1 MYLYISWLYADIF
14 LNDNATLL
22 SKVTN
27 ASTVAN
33 FFRIWRSKL
42 RLEKCVQ
49 KSMLSHEALEDILLS
64 CHAVVMYIMVIRD
77 SCPGHPVE
85 LGLTGT
91 DCCESYFSE
100 NGSFV
105 MNRHVYSYSDL
116 LSSTTKMTI
125 LDAIAGRGNIQVGK
139 VHSKQESIW
148 DKGHHSSSN
157 PVSSEI
163 PTDHELC
170 TAWEQGLTTAQNLW
184 KSLGVSSS
192 EDWFLKPYYDELH
205 VARDSFLQPQ
215 ETVESEDN
223 ESESENE
230 SEDAE
235 LEAHLRNT
243 LLDSPEESQG
253 YNPTID
259 VPGVGSMYKSTLVT
273 MLNAE
278 GGKISKDRLVRV
290 RGSRN
295 TDDADIS
302 VDDTSM
308 SLFDDIVFRTSGRL
322 VLGRVQRLVSHSSSR
337 LEYSR
342 PVELPCP
349 RNDLVVTVNLYDQ
362 LGSNH
367 MYRYTSTKKELA
379 ASKVLATV
387 TLEYQPTSE
396 EYVLSDD
403 SIAKITELSPDC
415 ETETNQVAPTPRQRE
430 PSITDCLRSE
440 VRPLPGSRSQR
451 VRTVISYPYQ

>member
-1 MYLYISWLYADIF
+1 M
-14 LNDNATLL
+14 
-22 SKVTN
+22 
-27 ASTVAN
+27 
-33 FFRIWRSKL
+33 
-42 RLEKCVQ
+42 
-49 KSMLSHEALEDILLS
+49 
-64 CHAVVMYIMVIRD
+64 
-77 SCPGHPVE
+77 
-85 LGLTGT
+85 
-91 DCCESYFSE
+91 
-100 NGSFV
+100 
-105 MNRHVYSYSDL
+105 
-116 LSSTTKMTI
+116 
-125 LDAIAGRGNIQVGK
+125 
-139 VHSKQESIW
+139 
-148 DKGHHSSSN
+148 
-157 PVSSEI
+157 
-163 PTDHELC
+163 
-170 TAWEQGLTTAQNLW
+170 
-184 KSLGVSSS
+184 SSS

-349 RNDLVVTVNLYDQ
+349 RNDLVEIGRAHV
-362 LGSNH
+362 
-367 MYRYTSTKKELA
+367 
-379 ASKVLATV
+379 
-387 TLEYQPTSE
+387 
-396 EYVLSDD
+396 
-403 SIAKITELSPDC
+403 
-415 ETETNQVAPTPRQRE
+415 
-430 PSITDCLRSE
+430 
-440 VRPLPGSRSQR
+440 
-451 VRTVISYPYQ
+451 